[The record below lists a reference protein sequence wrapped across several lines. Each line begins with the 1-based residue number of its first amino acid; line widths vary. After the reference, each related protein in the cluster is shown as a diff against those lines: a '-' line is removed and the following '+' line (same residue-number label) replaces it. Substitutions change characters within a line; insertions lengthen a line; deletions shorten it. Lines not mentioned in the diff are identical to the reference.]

1 MYLMNCILLL
11 ILFTEIFSSNP
22 IKPKFCRDCKFFTK
36 SFLTSNKFGKCSL
49 FPKDPNEDED
59 NRDFLVDGIKPK
71 PTNKLSFCSI
81 ARTYKDMC
89 GPEGILYVNK

>member
-1 MYLMNCILLL
+1 MNCILLF

-36 SFLTSNKFGKCSL
+36 DFLTSNKFGKCSL
-49 FPKDPNEDED
+49 FPKYSDED
-59 NRDFLVDGIKPK
+59 NKDFLVDGIKPK
-71 PTNKLSFCSI
+71 PTKKLSFCFI

-89 GPEGILYVNK
+89 GPEGTLYVQK

>member
-1 MYLMNCILLL
+1 MNCILLF

-36 SFLTSNKFGKCSL
+36 DFFLTNKFGKCSL
-49 FPKDPNEDED
+49 SPKDKKDVD
-59 NRDFLVDGIKPK
+59 NTDFLVDGIKP
-71 PTNKLSFCSI
+71 NKLSFCSI

-89 GPEGILYVNK
+89 GPDGTLYVKK